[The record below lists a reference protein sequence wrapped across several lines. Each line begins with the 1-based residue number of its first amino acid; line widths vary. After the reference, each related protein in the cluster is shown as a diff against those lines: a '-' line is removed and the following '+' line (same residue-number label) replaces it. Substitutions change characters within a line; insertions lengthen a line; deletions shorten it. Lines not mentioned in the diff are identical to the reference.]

1 MSVHID
7 YPVRVE
13 ARLDPEIS
21 RWVWLVKWFLAIPHY
36 IALAFL
42 FVAFALLSVV
52 AFFAI
57 LFTGRYPK
65 SIFEFN
71 VGVLR
76 WSWRV
81 SYYSYGA
88 LGTDKY
94 PPFTLAEV
102 PDYPA
107 KFEVEYPDHLSRG
120 LVLIKWWLLALPHYL
135 IVGILAGATWFAWS
149 SDDWQATGPGL
160 IGLLVF
166 ISGVALLFTGT
177 YPKPLFDL
185 ILGLNRWVLRVTAYA
200 ALMTDR
206 YPPFRLDM
214 GGPEGGGTLAVSDD
228 AAPAT
233 STGTTAARGWTPG
246 AIIALIVGVILAFA
260 AVGVGSA
267 GGIGLWAD
275 QTQRD
280 DAGFISTD
288 TETFSTGT
296 YAVVSES
303 MDIEVEGTK
312 DFFPQGLLG
321 DARIRITPSS
331 DAPVFIGIADTDA
344 AAGYLS
350 GMSYAITDD
359 FEGEVEGT
367 NSGGAPSTPPAKAG
381 IWTAFAEGTGTQS
394 LVWEVE
400 EGDWTLVAMNA
411 DGSKGVTITAD
422 AGLEIPALTGI
433 AVALILAGGVL
444 LLIAGALVVAATT
457 RAHGRKN

>member
-1 MSVHID
+1 MSVQVD

-13 ARLDPEIS
+13 ARLDSEMS
-21 RWVWLVKWFLAIPHY
+21 RWMWLVKWFLAIPHY

-42 FVAFALLSVV
+42 YVAFAILSVV

-57 LFTGRYPK
+57 LFTGRYPR

-102 PDYPA
+102 EDYPA
-107 KFEVEYPDHLSRG
+107 KFEVEYPEQLSRG

-135 IVGILAGATWFAWS
+135 IVGVLAGATWFAWR

-166 ISGVALLFTGT
+166 ISGVALLFTGA

-185 ILGLNRWVLRVTAYA
+185 ILGLNRWVLRVAAYA
-200 ALMTDR
+200 SLMTDR

-214 GGPEGGGTLAVSDD
+214 GGSEGGGTLAVSPD
-228 AAPAT
+228 AAAPSSET
-233 STGTTAARGWTPG
+233 HSIRGWGPG
-246 AIIALIVGVILAFA
+246 SILALIVGVMLSFA
-260 AVGVGSA
+260 AVGVGAA

-288 TETFSTGT
+288 TETFSTGS
-296 YAVVSES
+296 YAIVSES
-303 MDIEVEGTK
+303 MDIEVDGAEAY
-312 DFFPQGLLG
+312 FPSGLLG
-321 DARIRITPSS
+321 DARIRATSSS
-331 DAPVFIGIADTDA
+331 DQPVFIGIADSDA
-344 AAGYLS
+344 AAAYLG
-350 GMSYAITDD
+350 GMSYAVTDD
-359 FEGEVEGT
+359 FQGEIERTRG
-367 NSGGAPSTPPAKAG
+367 GGAPSSPPADAG
-381 IWTAFAEGTGTQS
+381 IWAASAEGTGTQS
-394 LVWEVE
+394 LVWEVD

-411 DGSKGVTITAD
+411 DGSEGVTITAD

-433 AVALILAGGVL
+433 AAGLIIAGGVL
-444 LLIAGALVVAATT
+444 LLIAGGLVVAATT
-457 RAHGRKN
+457 RAHGKKS